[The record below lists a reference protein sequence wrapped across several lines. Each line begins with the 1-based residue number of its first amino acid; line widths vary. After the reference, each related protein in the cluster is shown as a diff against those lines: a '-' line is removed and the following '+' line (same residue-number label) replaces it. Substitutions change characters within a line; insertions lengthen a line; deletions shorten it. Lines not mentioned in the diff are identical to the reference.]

1 MTSLTTLDG
10 IGSNLAETLND
21 AGIDSVETLSDS
33 TTEILTDIDGI
44 GEQRA
49 SSLITT
55 AVTSRVDDATT
66 SESDVDVVTPDGM
79 DESTETDA
87 GDTDIRMIDVSVE
100 MDATVSPHVLNA
112 CLSEIRRLLR
122 RNNVSQLEDMAI
134 VTESVLSCPD
144 FLVFD
149 PTSEKRVTLEVSLIP
164 ERVTALYRSVNSQA
178 TDYRRDGSLS
188 SVGGKLQQVANE
200 INEHR
205 PVNNDSE

>member
-33 TTEILTDIDGI
+33 TTEMLTDIDGI

-55 AVTSRVDDATT
+55 AVTSRIDDATT

-79 DESTETDA
+79 DESTATDT

-122 RNNVSQLEDMAI
+122 RNNVSQLEDM
-134 VTESVLSCPD
+134 
-144 FLVFD
+144 
-149 PTSEKRVTLEVSLIP
+149 VSDEP
-164 ERVTALYRSVNSQA
+164 SW
-178 TDYRRDGSLS
+178 G
-188 SVGGKLQQVANE
+188 
-200 INEHR
+200 
-205 PVNNDSE
+205 

>member
-1 MTSLTTLDG
+1 
-10 IGSNLAETLND
+10 
-21 AGIDSVETLSDS
+21 
-33 TTEILTDIDGI
+33 
-44 GEQRA
+44 
-49 SSLITT
+49 
-55 AVTSRVDDATT
+55 
-66 SESDVDVVTPDGM
+66 
-79 DESTETDA
+79 
-87 GDTDIRMIDVSVE
+87 MIDVSVE

-122 RNNVSQLEDMAI
+122 RNNVSQLDDMAI